1 MSDQENL
8 KAKLALE
15 DANRNKKIRAL
26 KELDTKRLVDLLPEL
41 EEKLEAALREDA
53 SFRNLNT
60 GYLSSGTSDCA
71 EVKRLTAELAIKGPP
86 RGIGFGKGQ
95 KTPNNTEELIATG
108 TSAKKPTAEEAKNWL
123 ILQRTENDE
132 LSQALARQN
141 DVAFELENLRISI
154 EMAKKR
160 LENIHKILA
169 LRTAQIEFLT

>member
-1 MSDQENL
+1 MGNELENL

-26 KELDTKRLVDLLPEL
+26 KELDTKRLVVLLPEL
-41 EEKLEAALREDA
+41 EEKLETALRADA

-60 GYLSSGTSDCA
+60 GFLSSGISDCA
-71 EVKRLTAELAIKGPP
+71 EAKRITAELAIQ
-86 RGIGFGKGQ
+86 GKPGD
-95 KTPNNTEELIATG
+95 
-108 TSAKKPTAEEAKNWL
+108 KKPTVEETKNWL
-123 ILQRTENDE
+123 ILQRTANDE
-132 LSQALARQN
+132 LAQALARQN

-160 LENIHKILA
+160 LENIHKVLA

>member
-26 KELDTKRLVDLLPEL
+26 KDLDTKRLVDLLSEL
-41 EEKLEAALREDA
+41 EEKLETALRADA

-60 GYLSSGTSDCA
+60 GFLSSGISGCA
-71 EVKRLTAELAIKGPP
+71 EAKRILAELALKGP
-86 RGIGFGKGQ
+86 
-95 KTPNNTEELIATG
+95 
-108 TSAKKPTAEEAKNWL
+108 TSITKDGSPGEKIKMTAPEKEAWL

-132 LSQALARQN
+132 LSRALARQN
-141 DVAFELENLRISI
+141 DVAFELENMRISI

-160 LENIHKILA
+160 LENIHKVLS
-169 LRTAQIEFLT
+169 LRIAQIEFLT